1 MDLSLG
7 MNKNTDLFIFQ
18 NNVMVNII
26 VTLSYKCYQ
35 IQYSYRKLSQ
45 HLCQHIK

>member
-7 MNKNTDLFIFQ
+7 MNKNADLFLFQ

-26 VTLSYKCYQ
+26 VQLSDKCYQ
-35 IQYSYRKLSQ
+35 IQYSYHKLPQ
-45 HLCQHIK
+45 DLYQHIK